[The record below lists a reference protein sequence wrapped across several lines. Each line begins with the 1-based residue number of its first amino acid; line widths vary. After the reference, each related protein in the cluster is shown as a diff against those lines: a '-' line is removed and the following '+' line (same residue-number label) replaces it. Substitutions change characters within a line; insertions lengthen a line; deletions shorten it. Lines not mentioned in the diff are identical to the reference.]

1 MIKHKAL
8 IIAIMLFGAY
18 NFSAFSAECETISNK
33 TVKMTCEMNEL
44 SMESEKYRKVYM
56 KLLNLLAPDKTA
68 QYKFIEEDKTWTQ
81 TIRRNCPNNISCE
94 TSEYVRRTASV
105 NEMISKIQQDKAVE
119 AEAAATASKEKFA
132 KSAAREPS
140 EPVAPVAAQPTFN
153 ASPTVPQVTQP
164 ASPTTAEPTASPTLA
179 EPTASIPPQ
188 ATPTTPV
195 PVVVPASSPQVTQ
208 EAKPSLPPSQ
218 ETSSWFGR
226 AWASAKTLIS
236 LVFGALFTLAAVA
249 TPFVFKNVKT

>member
-1 MIKHKAL
+1 MINHKAL
-8 IIAIMLFGAY
+8 IIAIALFGTL
-18 NFSAFSAECETISNK
+18 NFSAFSADCETISNK
-33 TVKMTCEMNEL
+33 TMKTTCEMNEL

-56 KLLNLLAPDKTA
+56 KLLNLLASDKNA
-68 QYKFIEEDKTWTQ
+68 QYKFIEENKTWTQ
-81 TIRRNCPNNISCE
+81 NIRRNCPNNISCE
-94 TSEYVRRTASV
+94 TSEYVKGTAYL
-105 NEMISKIQQDKAVE
+105 NEAISKIQQTQAVE
-119 AEAAATASKEKFA
+119 AEAAVTASKEKFD

-140 EPVAPVAAQPTFN
+140 EPKAPVAAQPSFN
-153 ASPTVPQVTQP
+153 ANPTVTQVTP
-164 ASPTTAEPTASPTLA
+164 PASPTLA

-236 LVFGALFTLAAVA
+236 LVFAALFTLAAVA